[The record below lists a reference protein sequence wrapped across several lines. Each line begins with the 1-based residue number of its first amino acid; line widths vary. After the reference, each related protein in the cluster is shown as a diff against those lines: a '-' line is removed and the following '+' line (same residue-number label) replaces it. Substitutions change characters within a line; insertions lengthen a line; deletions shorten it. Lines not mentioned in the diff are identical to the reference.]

1 MDGQKTCSPTTICK
15 KESCLSKTGYDLPLF
30 FSGICHYLYNKP
42 GGWKQW
48 DLSAGSNL
56 HPVSP
61 RRVERKGGHLGPVY
75 QGGNGEAL
83 GLKCL
88 HLQVKACIW
97 GILESLIRANF
108 VWRRA
113 NARFIEMAGSC
124 ALIGKGGSALFPLSS
139 LSWWKWDPHCWWKE
153 PRCEGTEKNVLR
165 SSILWHFIEYLINQ
179 INHHVTPRAPTS
191 L

>member
-1 MDGQKTCSPTTICK
+1 MFWWTKDVLADDYPE
-15 KESCLSKTGYDLPLF
+15 KETCLSKTGYDLPLF
-30 FSGICHYLYNKP
+30 FSGNCHYLYNQP
-42 GGWKQW
+42 DGWKQW
-48 DLSAGSNL
+48 GLSAGSNL

-61 RRVERKGGHLGPVY
+61 RRVEREGGHLGPLY

-83 GLKCL
+83 RLKCL

-124 ALIGKGGSALFPLSS
+124 ALIGKGGSAFFSPFFLVLVKVRPLLLVERAAMWRDWEKSARVIYPLALHRRS
-139 LSWWKWDPHCWWKE
+139 YQSNQS
-153 PRCEGTEKNVLR
+153 PRNT
-165 SSILWHFIEYLINQ
+165 
-179 INHHVTPRAPTS
+179 
-191 L
+191 